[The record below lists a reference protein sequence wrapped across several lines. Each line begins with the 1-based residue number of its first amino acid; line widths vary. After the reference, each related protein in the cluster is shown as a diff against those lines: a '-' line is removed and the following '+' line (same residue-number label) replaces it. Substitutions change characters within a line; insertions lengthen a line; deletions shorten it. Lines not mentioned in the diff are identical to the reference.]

1 MAVLEDVFE
10 NGCSG
15 GGVRREVFGGGVPR
29 RFSEEVFGGS
39 VQKNV
44 FKRRCSRMCVWEEVF
59 EIGCSRGRVRNGCS
73 EEVFKRRYSRGGV
86 REWVFGRRWSDKVFE
101 RK

>member
-15 GGVRREVFGGGVPR
+15 GGVRRIC
-29 RFSEEVFGGS
+29 SEEVFGRG

-44 FKRRCSRMCVWEEVF
+44 FKRRCSRMGVWEEVF
-59 EIGCSRGRVRNGCS
+59 ENGCSRRRVR
-73 EEVFKRRYSRGGV
+73 K
-86 REWVFGRRWSDKVFE
+86 WVFGGGV
-101 RK
+101 